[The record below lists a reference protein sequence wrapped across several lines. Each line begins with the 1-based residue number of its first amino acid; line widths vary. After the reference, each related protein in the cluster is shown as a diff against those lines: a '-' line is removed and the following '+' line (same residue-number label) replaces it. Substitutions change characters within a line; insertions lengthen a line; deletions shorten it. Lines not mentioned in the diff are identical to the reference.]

1 VRRIEKLTFNFKNHG
16 IRAIAK
22 FLLTSQQ
29 LNY

>member
-1 VRRIEKLTFNFKNHG
+1 LTFNFKNHG